1 MFRRCIV
8 LTYMARWPASS
19 QPDGRSQAVGKYGAA
34 ARMSL
39 TADAARG
46 EGRRRIMS
54 TQSGDQLPL
63 ILVAHHSCDTVEL
76 LRAMLEPEGFTTLC
90 AYNGRTA
97 QLLAR
102 RHQPSLLLLDQALP
116 LLDGLDLCRE
126 LRRAGSEA
134 AIFILSDRTGELN
147 TLLAFGAEAD
157 DYVPL
162 PVHPRELI
170 GRMKA
175 ALRRAGAGASR
186 PSDTLRCGQ
195 IELNSERREA
205 LAGGKA
211 LALTSLEYEL
221 LATFVSHPGRVFS
234 REELLGR
241 LTGFLRG
248 EPFDRAVDIHVS
260 NLRRKLRATL
270 GDAAPL
276 ETVRGVG
283 YRLRATATA
292 EPESPAAQ
300 EGMPPALG
308 RLALAALERAPV
320 PLLVLSPDRTVLL
333 YNEAAEHLC
342 GWKAG
347 EVTGQV
353 TCYSLLGCHSED
365 GALLCH
371 GRCVLRPGAPDG
383 ASDQQARY
391 VITRKDGRELAVD
404 ANYSRLD
411 GVDGEGVCTLLT
423 LQPRN

>member
-1 MFRRCIV
+1 
-8 LTYMARWPASS
+8 MA
-19 QPDGRSQAVGKYGAA
+19 GKHGAV

-39 TADAARG
+39 TAGVARG
-46 EGRRRIMS
+46 EGRRRVMS
-54 TQSGDQLPL
+54 AQSGDQLPL
-63 ILVAHHSCDTVEL
+63 ILVAHHSRDTVEL
-76 LRAMLEPEGFTTLC
+76 LRSFLEPEGYITLC

-134 AIFILSDRTGELN
+134 AIFILSDRVGELN
-147 TLLAFGAEAD
+147 TLLAFGAGAD

-175 ALRRAGAGASR
+175 ALRRVGAGASHVSER
-186 PSDTLRCGQ
+186 LRCGQ
-195 IELNSERREA
+195 LELSPERREA
-205 LAGGKA
+205 RAAGKP

-241 LTGFLRG
+241 LEGFLRG

-260 NLRRKLRATL
+260 NLRRKLRAAL
-270 GDAAPL
+270 GDEVPL

-283 YRLRATATA
+283 YRVRATTTV
-292 EPESPAAQ
+292 EPDAPAA
-300 EGMPPALG
+300 EPPALG

-342 GWKAG
+342 GWKAS
-347 EVTGQV
+347 EVAGQV

-365 GALLCH
+365 GTLLCH
-371 GRCVLRPGAPDG
+371 GRCALRPGAQER
-383 ASDQQARY
+383 SNDQQARY
-391 VITRKDGRELAVD
+391 VITLKDGRELPVD
-404 ANYSRLD
+404 AHYSRLD
-411 GVDGEGVCTLLT
+411 GVEGEGVCTLLT

>member
-1 MFRRCIV
+1 
-8 LTYMARWPASS
+8 
-19 QPDGRSQAVGKYGAA
+19 
-34 ARMSL
+34 MS
-39 TADAARG
+39 A
-46 EGRRRIMS
+46 
-54 TQSGDQLPL
+54 QSGDQLPL
-63 ILVAHHSCDTVEL
+63 ILVAHHSRDTVEL
-76 LRAMLEPEGFTTLC
+76 LRSLLEPEGFTTLC

-134 AIFILSDRTGELN
+134 AIFILSDRAGELN
-147 TLLAFGAEAD
+147 TLLAFGAGAD

-175 ALRRAGAGASR
+175 ALRRTGAGASR
-186 PSDTLRCGQ
+186 PSETLRCGQ

-205 LAGGKA
+205 RAAGKT

-221 LATFVSHPGRVFS
+221 LAAFVSHPGRVFS

-241 LTGFLRG
+241 LEGFLRG

-260 NLRRKLRATL
+260 NLRRKLRAAL
-270 GDAAPL
+270 DDSVPL

-283 YRLRATATA
+283 YRLRATTTA
-292 EPESPAAQ
+292 EPESRAAP
-300 EGMPPALG
+300 EKPPALG

-353 TCYSLLGCHSED
+353 TCYSLLGCHSDD

-371 GRCVLRPGAPDG
+371 GRCALRPDAPDG
-383 ASDQQARY
+383 SGDQQARY

-411 GVDGEGVCTLLT
+411 GVDGEGACTLLT
-423 LQPRN
+423 LQPRS